1 MPTTDDQQ
9 PTTAAPSTVD
19 HRPSAVVLSL
29 PKAELHL
36 HLEGS
41 VDRPTLVELSR
52 RHPTPLPLENNH
64 YGYSGDSGLELTE
77 DDVRKLYQYRDFMG
91 FLLAFKAVTERLRAP
106 EDYEL
111 ITYRLMQKL
120 AAENVVHA
128 EVYVSVGVILWRGFE
143 FAPIFDGLER
153 GRQRGERDFG
163 VSLLWIFD
171 AVRHFGAEAA
181 DRVID
186 AALQFRERN
195 VVAIGI
201 GGDERRGPAE
211 WFGHGYTRA
220 KMGGLRLTA
229 HAGESAGPES
239 IRAAVDVLGAERIGH
254 GLSAIHDPGLLG
266 ELADKQVPI
275 EICLSSNV
283 RTGCCASLNDHPFKR
298 YLDAGLLVT
307 LNTDDPEMF
316 GTTLAREYQ
325 LAQDVFGLSDDQLRE
340 LARNSFRASFLPDER
355 KRKLV
360 NSL

>member
-1 MPTTDDQQ
+1 
-9 PTTAAPSTVD
+9 
-19 HRPSAVVLSL
+19 
-29 PKAELHL
+29 
-36 HLEGS
+36 
-41 VDRPTLVELSR
+41 
-52 RHPTPLPLENNH
+52 
-64 YGYSGDSGLELTE
+64 
-77 DDVRKLYQYRDFMG
+77 
-91 FLLAFKAVTERLRAP
+91 
-106 EDYEL
+106 
-111 ITYRLMQKL
+111 
-120 AAENVVHA
+120 
-128 EVYVSVGVILWRGFE
+128 
-143 FAPIFDGLER
+143 
-153 GRQRGERDFG
+153 
-163 VSLLWIFD
+163 
-171 AVRHFGAEAA
+171 
-181 DRVID
+181 
-186 AALQFRERN
+186 
-195 VVAIGI
+195 
-201 GGDERRGPAE
+201 
-211 WFGHGYTRA
+211 
-220 KMGGLRLTA
+220 MGGLRLTA